1 MDVTIP
7 IQKKKRSQISNP
19 VFTILIP
26 SWNNISYLQL
36 CIESIRRNSRLPHQI
51 IVHINE
57 GRDGTLEWVDAQ
69 PDLDYTFSRENI
81 GVCYAL
87 NIGRALVDTE
97 YIVYMNDD
105 MYACPGWDQELF
117 NEIKSIGHP
126 YFFLSATAIEPFA
139 SSNCAILA
147 DYGTDIEHFQEEK
160 LLKEYATLP
169 MYNWQGATW
178 PPNVVHRDIW
188 DLAGGYSLEFSP
200 GMYSDPDFSMKLWT
214 MGVRLF
220 KGVAGSRVY
229 HFGSKST
236 GRVVKNKGYYTF
248 IAKWGM
254 TSSTLTRYYLRRG
267 EPFEGPLQEPKLL
280 LSLWWKNLYKRL
292 SGAFRRFRY

>member
-1 MDVTIP
+1 MVVTIP
-7 IQKKKRSQISNP
+7 IQKKKRSSITDP

-26 SWNNISYLQL
+26 SWNNLSYLQL
-36 CIESIRRNSRLPHQI
+36 CIGSIRRHSLLAHQI
-51 IVHINE
+51 VVHINE

-69 PDLDYTFSRENI
+69 PDLDYTYSPENI

-87 NIGRALVDTE
+87 NIGRSLAVAD

-105 MYACPGWDQELF
+105 MYACPGWDRELF
-117 NEIKSIGHP
+117 REISQIGHP
-126 YFFLSATAIEPFA
+126 WFFLSATAIEPDA
-139 SSNCAILA
+139 SSNCAIRG
-147 DYGTDIEHFQEEK
+147 DYGKDITRFREDQ
-160 LLKEYATLP
+160 LLKEYAALP
-169 MYNWQGATW
+169 MQDWQGATW

-214 MGVRLF
+214 MGIRLF
-220 KGVAGSRVY
+220 KGVAASRVY

-236 GRVVKNKGYYTF
+236 GRIVKNKGYYSF

-254 TSSTLTRYYLRRG
+254 TSSTLTHHYLRRG
-267 EPFEGPLQEPKLL
+267 ETFEGPLREPRLL

-292 SGAFRRFRY
+292 SVAFRRLRY